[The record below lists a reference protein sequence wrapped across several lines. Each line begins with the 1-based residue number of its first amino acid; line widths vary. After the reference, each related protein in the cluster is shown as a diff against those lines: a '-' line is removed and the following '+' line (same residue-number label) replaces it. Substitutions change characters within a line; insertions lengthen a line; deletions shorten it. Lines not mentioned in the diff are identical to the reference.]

1 MTGVETGEWQTMKIL
16 MLNGSP
22 RANGN
27 TAAALREM
35 EKIFAAEGLET
46 ELIQVGGLAVHG
58 CVACGKCTQTG
69 KCVFDDIVNEL
80 APKFQACDGLVVGSP
95 VYYAS
100 ANATLVAALT
110 RLFYSTS
117 FDKTMKVGAAVVA
130 ARRGGLS
137 AAFDELNKFFTISGM
152 PVASSQYW
160 NSVHGL
166 LPGEAVQDEEGMQT
180 VRALARNMAFL
191 VKSIALG
198 RQAYGLPDKEKRLAT
213 NFVR

>member
-58 CVACGKCTQTG
+58 CVACGKCAQTG

-198 RQAYGLPDKEKRLAT
+198 RQAYGIPEKEKRLVT